1 MKEIELMETDK
12 YLEMCLKVD
21 QIFFYSKAYNSI
33 NISIDPVHWG
43 DVFHNK
49 EKVNSLF

>member
-12 YLEMCLKVD
+12 YLEMCLKAD
-21 QIFFYSKAYNSI
+21 QIFFYSKAYNHI
-33 NISIDPVHWG
+33 NISIDAVHWC

-49 EKVNSLF
+49 ETSK